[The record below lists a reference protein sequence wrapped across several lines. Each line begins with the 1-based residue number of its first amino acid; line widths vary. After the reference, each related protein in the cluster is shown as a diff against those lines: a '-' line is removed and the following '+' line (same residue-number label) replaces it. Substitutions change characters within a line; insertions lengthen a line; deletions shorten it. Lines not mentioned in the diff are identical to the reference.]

1 MILSGTET
9 SLDKLSVF
17 PLISISKVITAL
29 MNGVGKALK
38 DKNFDILMTSSH
50 RKFRTISFKFSVSAE
65 LISYSALTLLE
76 FSFDLQYHLIN
87 IIFTKQTFG

>member
-1 MILSGTET
+1 MIG
-9 SLDKLSVF
+9 
-17 PLISISKVITAL
+17 I
-29 MNGVGKALK
+29 GKALK
-38 DKNFDILMTSSH
+38 GKSFDILMTSSH
-50 RKFRTISFKFSVSAE
+50 RKFRTFSFKFSVSAE

>member
-9 SLDKLSVF
+9 SLDKLV
-17 PLISISKVITAL
+17 SIPKVITAL
-29 MNGVGKALK
+29 INGIGKALK
-38 DKNFDILMTSSH
+38 DKNFGILMTSSH
-50 RKFRTISFKFSVSAE
+50 RKFRTISFTFSVSAE

-87 IIFTKQTFG
+87 IIFTK

>member
-1 MILSGTET
+1 
-9 SLDKLSVF
+9 
-17 PLISISKVITAL
+17 

-38 DKNFDILMTSSH
+38 DKSFDILMTSSH
-50 RKFRTISFKFSVSAE
+50 RKFRTINFKFSVSAE